1 VGHFWYIE
9 IMTESLDLEATAT
22 RAVTQARLLA
32 HRAALEAEVAVSQAT
47 ALLLRSGMSQ
57 RTVAQLTGLS
67 KSDVA
72 RRAKTPPPLGV
83 ASRGSD
89 TRVRDFAREWI
100 WGDATT
106 ADAVATELLRDE

>member
-1 VGHFWYIE
+1 
-9 IMTESLDLEATAT
+9 MTESPDLEAAAT
-22 RAVTQARLLA
+22 RAVAQARLLA
-32 HRAALEAEVAVSQAT
+32 HRATLEAEVAVSQAA

-83 ASRGSD
+83 ASSQGSD
-89 TRVRDFAREWI
+89 TRVRDFAHEWI
-100 WGDATT
+100 WGDKTT
-106 ADAVATELLRDE
+106 ADAVVAELLRDE

>member
-1 VGHFWYIE
+1 
-9 IMTESLDLEATAT
+9 MTEPLDIESTAT

-32 HRAALEAEVAVSQAT
+32 HRAALEAEVAVSQAA

-57 RTVAQLTGLS
+57 RAVAQLTGLS

-83 ASRGSD
+83 GTRMGSD
-89 TRVRDFAREWI
+89 TRVHDFALEWI
-100 WGDATT
+100 WGDPRT
-106 ADAVATELLRDE
+106 AGAVVQELMRDE

>member
-1 VGHFWYIE
+1 
-9 IMTESLDLEATAT
+9 MTEPLDVEATAT

-32 HRAALEAEVAVSQAT
+32 HRASLEAEVAISQAA

-57 RTVAQLTGLS
+57 RAVAQLTGLS

-72 RRAKTPPPLGV
+72 RRSKTPPPLGV
-83 ASRGSD
+83 ATSQGTD

-100 WGDATT
+100 WGDTGT
-106 ADAVATELLRDE
+106 ADAVVRELLRDEERV